1 MTLAIAFV
9 GVAHWHAPIYREC
22 LAPLDM
28 RVVGG
33 SDLDPVAGAAA
44 AARLGL
50 PFFADADDMLA
61 RTRPDFVF
69 VTPRHDR
76 VLEELEPVLARRLP
90 FLVEKPMG
98 RTGAVAAEAAR
109 RARAAGA
116 YAAPA
121 LPNRLLEIWDRLR
134 GLAGSGRLGTVM
146 HASFRLINGPP
157 GRYRDLHRVPW
168 MLDPAIG
175 GGGALRNLGQHGAD
189 ATLALAAGGAPAIAA
204 ARIAGHGHG
213 EAVEDYGA
221 ALMTLP
227 GGAVVQLEAGY
238 SWAPATGGDFE
249 WRIAA
254 TGAYLQQTKGRL
266 VVRCADGTG
275 EVLDTLQPSYAPMV
289 ARVLAD
295 YRAGAPPFATLEECA
310 AAARLIDAI
319 YAAAGAASAPGD
331 RP

>member
-9 GVAHWHAPIYREC
+9 GVAHWHAPIYRDC
-22 LAPLDM
+22 LAAHDV
-28 RVVGG
+28 RIVGG

-61 RTRPDFVF
+61 RARPDFVF

-76 VLEELEPVLARRLP
+76 VLEELAPVLARRLP
-90 FLVEKPMG
+90 LLVEKPMG
-98 RTGAVAAEAAR
+98 IDGAVAREAAR
-109 RARAAGA
+109 RVRAAGV

-134 GLAGSGRLGTVM
+134 ALADEGRLGTVM

-157 GRYRDLHRVPW
+157 GRYRDMHHVPW
-168 MLDPAIG
+168 MLEPAIG

-189 ATLALAAGGAPAIAA
+189 ATLILAAGAAPAIAA
-204 ARIAGHGHG
+204 ARIVRHGHG
-213 EAVEDYGA
+213 EAVEEYGA

-227 GGAVVQLEAGY
+227 GGAVVQVEAGY
-238 SWAPATGGDFE
+238 SWAPQTGGDFE

-254 TGAYLQQTKGRL
+254 TGATLRQTRGRL
-266 VVRCADGTG
+266 TVHRADGAT
-275 EVLDTLQPSYAPMV
+275 ETLETPQPSYAPMV

-295 YRAGAPPFATLEECA
+295 FQAGASPFATLEACA
-310 AAARLIDAI
+310 AAASLIDAI
-319 YAAAGAASAPGD
+319 YAAA
-331 RP
+331 